1 VIKYLTGAVEERGWG
16 NWREEW
22 TGGEARFA
30 TLQSRA
36 RGGDAKVRHRAAART
51 FFEVKYLDRALW
63 KKGDGELVRGAGGGW
78 K

>member
-1 VIKYLTGAVEERGWG
+1 MG

-22 TGGEARFA
+22 AGGEARFA

-36 RGGDAKVRHRAAART
+36 RDDGAKERHRATARS
-51 FFEVKYLDRALW
+51 FFVVKYLDRALW